1 MYSGLFKIKVI
12 DLRKL
17 ASQVHSV
24 QMTKIEA
31 VLHYEIISIC
41 CPRDQLANRAV
52 QNYSII

>member
-17 ASQVHSV
+17 ASQVHSM
-24 QMTKIEA
+24 QMMKIEA

>member
-31 VLHYEIISIC
+31 VLHYGLISIC